1 MKKFEIYAPLFH
13 GFYNTIWEP
22 DTEQEE
28 CELLHGQTLEFDNKD
43 YQNSI
48 GEGYCDAVKEQLE
61 EYITEIKFLSI
72 ESPREYNFTNDK
84 IVCEVKLSK
93 TNLDSLGQLIYD
105 NKREFEEYL
114 KENYTSYDGFI
125 SFISSDFEDWEED
138 TKKFRYFEDVRYL
151 QGVFKFALII
161 DGIDQEYLYNEVHQS
176 DNRRDYNFIS

>member
-1 MKKFEIYAPLFH
+1 MKTFEIYAPLFH
-13 GFYNTIWEP
+13 GFYSTIWEP

-28 CELLHGQTLEFDNKD
+28 CELLHGQTLEFDNKA
-43 YQNSI
+43 YENSI
-48 GEGYCDAVKEQLE
+48 GEGYCYAVKEQLE

-151 QGVFKFALII
+151 QGVFKFALIL

-176 DNRRDYNFIS
+176 DNHREYNFIS